1 MLKVFVDSS
10 GWNSIINSNYTY
22 HAQGKEYFQQLL
34 DSKAKIYTNII
45 EVNNA
50 IYRIKSDCDSQTAQ
64 DFSRLIDEA
73 VLKSDISLIWLTR
86 RNRRNALKQFF
97 SIRESSVDIRH
108 CLIFGEL
115 KKRKI
120 NAIFTFDE
128 ILKYFGIPLMPQ
140 I

>member
-1 MLKVFVDSS
+1 MVKVFIDSS
-10 GWNSIINSNYTY
+10 GWNSIINSDFKY
-22 HAQGKEYFQQLL
+22 HMQGKEYFQQLL
-34 DSKAKIYTNII
+34 DSKAKIYTNVV
-45 EVNNA
+45 EVNKA
-50 IYRIKSDCDSQTAQ
+50 IYQIKIECDSQTAQ
-64 DFSRLIDEA
+64 DFSRLIDES

-97 SIRESSVDIRH
+97 SIREDTVDIRH

-120 NAIFTFDE
+120 NTIFTFDTV
-128 ILKYFGIPLMPQ
+128 LKYFGIPLMPQ

>member
-1 MLKVFVDSS
+1 MVKVFIDSS
-10 GWNSIINSNYTY
+10 GWNSIINSNFKY
-22 HAQGKEYFQQLL
+22 HLQGKEYFQHLL

-50 IYRIKSDCDSQTAQ
+50 IYQIKTECDTETAQ

-97 SIRESSVDIRH
+97 SIRENKVEIRH

-120 NAIFTFDE
+120 NAIFTFDDV
-128 ILKYFGIPLMPQ
+128 LKYFGIPLMPQ
-140 I
+140 V